1 MKSPRTPID
10 PSRNFCT
17 MGACYVDA
25 DPLDRKEKLAL
36 VNYVAGGIGALLL
49 IDPDAAAVKV
59 FPCRRTTAGG
69 RFAF

>member
-49 IDPDAAAVKV
+49 ILCIAVGLSVTLLMVK
-59 FPCRRTTAGG
+59 GSLL
-69 RFAF
+69 